1 MGNGTTHTGAIGVGD
16 IDPWTFT
23 ATQGDAIALSIG
35 KVVPSAT
42 LWPWIRLVSPS
53 GVTVGQGFGL
63 AAAQIVDRNFGAVTA
78 PETGTYT
85 VIVGSWDG
93 SASSTSYAGTGT
105 YVLSLVK
112 APGSIVIS
120 AGDEGGPMGNGTTHT
135 GAIGVG
141 DIDPWTFTATQG
153 DAIALSIGKV
163 VPTAT
168 LWPWIRLV
176 SPSGVTVGQGFGL
189 NAAHITVT
197 ATATGTYTVIVG
209 SWDGSAGSTSYA
221 GSGSYTLIRQ

>member
-1 MGNGTTHTGAIGVGD
+1 M
-16 IDPWTFT
+16 
-23 ATQGDAIALSIG
+23 
-35 KVVPSAT
+35 
-42 LWPWIRLVSPS
+42 
-53 GVTVGQGFGL
+53 
-63 AAAQIVDRNFGAVTA
+63 DRNFGAVTA